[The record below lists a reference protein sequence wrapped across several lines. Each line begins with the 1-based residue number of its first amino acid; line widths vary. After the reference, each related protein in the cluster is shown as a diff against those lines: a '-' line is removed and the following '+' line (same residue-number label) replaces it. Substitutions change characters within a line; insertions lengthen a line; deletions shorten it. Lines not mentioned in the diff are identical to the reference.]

1 MCLCS
6 IDYCDFAPNK
16 FIPCISGEVLP
27 NFSEFNIMQC
37 NSGLI
42 IILKMIQDL
51 ILVRKHSTME
61 GIYASLTP
69 SSLKLEYSRRKKF

>member
-6 IDYCDFAPNK
+6 IDYCDFAANK

-51 ILVRKHSTME
+51 ILVRKHYN
-61 GIYASLTP
+61 GRNICVVDA
-69 SSLKLEYSRRKKF
+69 KLAEAGMLA

>member
-6 IDYCDFAPNK
+6 IDYCDFAANK

-42 IILKMIQDL
+42 IILKMIQSHTCTETL
-51 ILVRKHSTME
+51 QWK
-61 GIYASLTP
+61 
-69 SSLKLEYSRRKKF
+69 EYMRR